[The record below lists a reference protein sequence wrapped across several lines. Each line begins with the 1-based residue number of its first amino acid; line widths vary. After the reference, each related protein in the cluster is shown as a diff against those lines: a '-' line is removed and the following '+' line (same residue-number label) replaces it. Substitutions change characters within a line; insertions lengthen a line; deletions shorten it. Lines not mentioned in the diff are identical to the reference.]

1 MRCGI
6 TSSEKSDSIMK
17 QLERVAIIGSGPS
30 GLAAIKSCLEEGLKP
45 QAFER
50 TDKLGGV
57 WVYRESGDQRYP
69 EAASSYDSLKINT
82 SRTFFG
88 FTDFPCPDDWTAFV
102 SHQKCLAYMQDYA
115 KTFDLERYI
124 KFNSEVTHLSPSD
137 DYETTGQWKL
147 RYRSSSGVQED
158 VFDAVM
164 ICSGQ
169 YTHANLPMYP
179 GQEIY
184 RGNACTGSAYRNN
197 KEYADKTVL
206 VVGGGVSGGDIAID
220 ISNVSK
226 QTYMS
231 SRHGFDMYALLATN
245 GWPSDVSYGCRYQ
258 QYLPP
263 SLISWLRKRRD
274 GNRFPL
280 HEMGFRDCSSDGKL
294 PTSVIAND
302 NFVNQ
307 ALCGRIL
314 PKPAVKGFSEH
325 GVSFIDDSSISD
337 LDAVVFCTGYK
348 MEFPYLTDN
357 SPIFSKAGLDL
368 YKLIFPATLKHKTL
382 ACIGFFKNVSSGSP
396 VSVQDMQT
404 RWTVQVWKGNCLLPP
419 KEEMI
424 EAVARR
430 RKEEHALYGRDVLMI
445 QAIGYNDALARDMG
459 CYPSLVS
466 LLISDP
472 RLALHMLFS
481 PVVPATYRL
490 VGPHSW
496 EGARD
501 VILNSWNTAFLGTCS
516 LVLNKERSTLPLCTP
531 KIYIVL
537 LTLMILFLSYGLA
550 QG

>member
-147 RYRSSSGVQED
+147 RYRSSSEVQED

-197 KEYADKTVL
+197 KEYVDKTVL

-263 SLISWLRKRRD
+263 SLISWLRKRRMGTD
-274 GNRFPL
+274 FLYMRWDFEIVHLMGNYRQVLCKRQFCQSSI
-280 HEMGFRDCSSDGKL
+280 MRRIFR
-294 PTSVIAND
+294 
-302 NFVNQ
+302 NQ
-307 ALCGRIL
+307 Q
-314 PKPAVKGFSEH
+314 KGFSEH
-325 GVSFIDDSSISD
+325 GVSFIDDSSIPD

-357 SPIFSKAGLDL
+357 CPIFSKAGLDL

-424 EAVARR
+424 AAVARR

-466 LLISDP
+466 LLTSDP

-516 LVLNKERSTLPLCTP
+516 LVSNKERSTSPLCTT
-531 KIYIVL
+531 KVCIVTL
-537 LTLMILFLSYGLA
+537 LTLILLFLSYGLA
-550 QG
+550 